1 MQDGSRYHERRRS
14 DNRSKSPQHARYHH
28 SPSTHHHLRRDD
40 RSPKENSSYYNRHSH
55 PRSHHHRSD
64 SRERHWDSS
73 RRMSH
78 NAPHSRRRE
87 KRPNEQVVVHTA
99 PLSSNQILQLAKQSL
114 AKNGSSR
121 TERPAEP
128 RDSTSSS
135 SSSSPADGKGVKR
148 PQTDAITTSP
158 PKISKPTED
167 ASPHPKIQ
175 IRNDKQQD
183 KQKPK
188 SRLSLS
194 MMKNT
199 ARVEKQMHEIR
210 LQDKVSEQTKN
221 GCSSQVDEKTTTEAK
236 AKVGKKEAETKDS
249 KDGKGKDKKKKD
261 KLKSS
266 EKKGNSKSVPVVE
279 ESSSSEDLELVQVIE
294 PTVIVQPVAAIRNSR
309 ESSPEV
315 NKFFTKIKNQ
325 KTAPIKNLL
334 LKLLRKL

>member
-1 MQDGSRYHERRRS
+1 MQDGSSYHERRRS
-14 DNRSKSPQHARYHH
+14 GNQSKSPHAPYHH

-40 RSPKENSSYYNRHSH
+40 RSPKENSSYYDRRSHPHSH
-55 PRSHHHRSD
+55 QHRSH
-64 SRERHWDSS
+64 SRERHWDSP

-78 NAPHSRRRE
+78 NAPRSRRRG

-121 TERPAEP
+121 SERPPEP

-175 IRNDKQQD
+175 IRNDIHQG

-210 LQDKVSEQTKN
+210 LQDKVSEQAKN

-236 AKVGKKEAETKDS
+236 AKDGKKETEMKDS
-249 KDGKGKDKKKKD
+249 SCKDGKGKDKKKKD

-294 PTVIVQPVAAIRNSR
+294 PTVIVKPVAAIRNSR

-315 NKFFTKIKNQ
+315 INVIYIIYYFF
-325 KTAPIKNLL
+325 
-334 LKLLRKL
+334 